1 MSGARQTKQ
10 TSQQLPENSEY
21 GGINM
26 LMADVI
32 KKNYLKL
39 KLGIITRDLE
49 KIRFIYEETRK
60 QERFIKSVRAD
71 ADSKRE
77 AWTNSE
83 ASGQKFG
90 HKASKVFKV
99 K

>member
-1 MSGARQTKQ
+1 MSGDRQTKR
-10 TSQQLPENSEY
+10 TSQQLPENLEC

-26 LMADVI
+26 LMADII

-39 KLGIITRDLE
+39 KLGIITSELE

-71 ADSKRE
+71 ANSKRKTW
-77 AWTNSE
+77 AYSAT
-83 ASGQKFG
+83 SGN
-90 HKASKVFKV
+90 
-99 K
+99 